1 MQAAVIH
8 RHGGT
13 DQVEVVDV
21 PAPEL
26 VPGTVRVR
34 LHAAALNH
42 LDLFVVGGMPGLE
55 LPMPHVLGADGA
67 GVVVEVGEGVEHA
80 AVGDEVVLDPGI
92 GSPDE
97 EGYELLGEMVPGT
110 FAEEIVVPAAN
121 CFAKPERLSWIEAA
135 AFPLVTL
142 TAWRMLVSKARLRA
156 GEWVLIHG
164 IGGGVSLVA
173 LQIVRH
179 LGAHAI
185 VTSHSEGKRQRA
197 LELGALHAL
206 DYVNDDVA
214 AATREATDGAGVDV
228 VVDNVGEATFDTSIR
243 ACRKGGRIVT
253 CGATTGPRIPVD
265 VRRVFWNQLSILGST
280 MGNSEEFAAML
291 DVVAAGELS
300 PVIDGVF
307 SLDDARAA
315 LERLERAE
323 QFGKIVIDIAG

>member
-110 FAEEIVVPAAN
+110 FAEEIVVPAA
-121 CFAKPERLSWIEAA
+121 PR
-135 AFPLVTL
+135 PT
-142 TAWRMLVSKARLRA
+142 
-156 GEWVLIHG
+156 VLP
-164 IGGGVSLVA
+164 S
-173 LQIVRH
+173 R
-179 LGAHAI
+179 
-185 VTSHSEGKRQRA
+185 S
-197 LELGALHAL
+197 
-206 DYVNDDVA
+206 
-214 AATREATDGAGVDV
+214 
-228 VVDNVGEATFDTSIR
+228 
-243 ACRKGGRIVT
+243 ACPGS
-253 CGATTGPRIPVD
+253 
-265 VRRVFWNQLSILGST
+265 RRRRFRW
-280 MGNSEEFAAML
+280 
-291 DVVAAGELS
+291 
-300 PVIDGVF
+300 
-307 SLDDARAA
+307 
-315 LERLERAE
+315 
-323 QFGKIVIDIAG
+323 